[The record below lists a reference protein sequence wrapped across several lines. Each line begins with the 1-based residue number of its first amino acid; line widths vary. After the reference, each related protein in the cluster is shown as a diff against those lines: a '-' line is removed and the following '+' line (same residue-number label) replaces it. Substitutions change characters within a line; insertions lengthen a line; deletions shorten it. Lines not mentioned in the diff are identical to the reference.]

1 MSVERAGEWRE
12 PSPASSYKKGSSSS
26 DDSTSYEEEVLTP
39 RPEKKGR
46 TEEEQDPTYTPEKT
60 GPSSRNSRTTAHSE
74 EGHVSNQVIQ
84 CQGILFKE
92 GN

>member
-12 PSPASSYKKGSSSS
+12 PSPTSSYKEGSSSS
-26 DDSTSYEEEVLTP
+26 EDSTSYEAEVLTP
-39 RPEKKGR
+39 RLEKKGR

-60 GPSSRNSRTTAHSE
+60 GPSSRNSCTTAQSE
-74 EGHVSNQVIQ
+74 EGRISKQVIQ
-84 CQGILFKE
+84 CQGISFKE

>member
-12 PSPASSYKKGSSSS
+12 PSPASSSKEGSSSS

-46 TEEEQDPTYTPEKT
+46 TEEEQDPTYTLEKT
-60 GPSSRNSRTTAHSE
+60 GPSSRNSRTTAQSE
-74 EGHVSNQVIQ
+74 EGREVN
-84 CQGILFKE
+84 K
-92 GN
+92 